1 MIGRFYDGLIVGLAG
16 LAGAILV
23 FVLIAIIYDITARNL
38 GFQPL
43 ELTSALS
50 EYSMLLVP
58 CLSAPWLV
66 RNGAHIIVDSFT
78 RLLPLG
84 PRRIV
89 EMGSC
94 LVCIAICLV
103 LCWYSAVL
111 TIEYARLG
119 VLDIR
124 SVALPKWILTAA
136 LFLAFLLMPLEFAL
150 HLRRLVTGEQKTPR
164 TGASL

>member
-1 MIGRFYDGLIVGLAG
+1 MIGRLYDRLIDGLAG
-16 LAGAILV
+16 LAGAILIL
-23 FVLIAIIYDITARNL
+23 VLVAIIYDIAARNL

-43 ELTSALS
+43 ELMSALS
-50 EYSMLLVP
+50 EYSMLMVP
-58 CLSAPWLV
+58 CFSAPWLV
-66 RNGAHIIVDSFT
+66 RNGAHIVVDSFT

-89 EMGSC
+89 EMAAC
-94 LVCIAICLV
+94 LLCIAICLV
-103 LCWYSAVL
+103 LCWYSALL

-124 SVALPKWILTAA
+124 SIALPKWVLTGA
-136 LFLAFLLMPLEFAL
+136 LFLAFLLMPIEFAL
-150 HLRRLVTGEQKTPR
+150 YLRRLVTGGQKAPR